1 MRIPKKILLLV
12 EKRAKLASNLQDVNY
27 ELDEWLDK
35 HQIDVESED
44 YRGGVELFE
53 DPYGSAERV
62 LEAIAKK
69 GENNTNT

>member
-1 MRIPKKILLLV
+1 MQIPKKVLSLI
-12 EKRAKLASNLQDVNY
+12 EKRAKLASKLQEVNF

-69 GENNTNT
+69 GENNTNS

>member
-1 MRIPKKILLLV
+1 MQIPKKVLSLI
-12 EKRAKLASNLQDVNY
+12 EKRAKLASKLQEVNF

-69 GENNTNT
+69 DENNTNS